1 MHWVDGLGGG
11 PGGVSM
17 TPPRGMHRTPLRN
30 ASFLGVISGS
40 VSGHVSTLFVPS
52 LTRMGSK
59 SGVGFWRKVMH
70 TSIGGNLCIES
81 TQSCTQRMHPF

>member
-11 PGGVSM
+11 SRGVSM

-52 LTRMGSK
+52 LTGI
-59 SGVGFWRKVMH
+59 GVQKWCRFLGENDAYFYRGKPMH
-70 TSIGGNLCIES
+70 
-81 TQSCTQRMHPF
+81 